1 MSSSLLQRPPSSPQE
16 CFPCSNALP
25 TTTLLLFLLFPPSS
39 SRTSEPQLS
48 PLRLSRSFGFLPT
61 LLCSS
66 APPPLLLFQFLL
78 SLLRRRRRRPTSKL
92 PTRCNPSSIC
102 SASLPSST
110 GIVGRR
116 SSGQER
122 GRRPAVHQPFLQRF
136 ILFSF
141 FLLLL
146 SIILNLG
153 VKLGNNK
160 ICSSSPSFESSAH
173 VPPSAGNNPNSELIQ
188 TLSLPAHGSPIL
200 VQR

>member
-66 APPPLLLFQFLL
+66 APPPLLLFHV
-78 SLLRRRRRRPTSKL
+78 LRRRRQRPTSKL
-92 PTRCNPSSIC
+92 PTRRDPSSIC

-110 GIVGRR
+110 WIVGRR

-188 TLSLPAHGSPIL
+188 TPSLPAHGSPIL